1 MLIWQHSKWRFQ
13 VDDFGKDLISLQIL
27 YHYKWKKISHNAPD
41 NKMACKSFIM
51 QYIALVLYCYNLEQG
66 ENKLHF
72 KLEANAVMYENIISM
87 YYNGTVF
94 YFFIWFPHNNI
105 VTTFASLLFEITVLF
120 YKNYSGPGRDCNI
133 I

>member
-1 MLIWQHSKWRFQ
+1 ME
-13 VDDFGKDLISLQIL
+13 
-27 YHYKWKKISHNAPD
+27 KISHNAPD
-41 NKMACKSFIM
+41 NKMACKLFTM

-94 YFFIWFPHNNI
+94 YFFIWFPHNNL
-105 VTTFASLLFEITVLF
+105 VTTFASCYLRQQYCFTRITVALGGIVILFKPHFKHSCFSLLF
-120 YKNYSGPGRDCNI
+120 
-133 I
+133 